1 MKLGNFSIHA
11 CTDGLFRLDG
21 GAMFGV
27 VPRLLWEKTDPPDE
41 KNRIL
46 MSLRS
51 LLIKTGEA
59 NILVDTGIGGK
70 GDQKF
75 REIFMVDRDPPLEGS
90 LAAYGLRPEDID
102 IVINTHLHLDH
113 AGGNTCVADD
123 GTIVPA
129 FTRAR
134 YVIHRGEWED
144 ATNTDER
151 TRGSYIADD
160 FLPLEDRNGTI
171 EFVDGDDGGDAVE
184 IVAGVSVMV
193 TGGHTA
199 FHQCVKVESEG
210 KVALFC
216 ADLIPMAG
224 HLPLPYIT
232 AYDLVPRDTLRAK
245 KRLLDRAV
253 NEGWLVV
260 FQHDPRVEAA
270 YLRRE
275 RAKTVVRET
284 VTL

>member
-11 CTDGLFRLDG
+11 CMDGLFRLDG

-27 VPRLLWEKTDPPDE
+27 VPRVLWEKTDPPDE

-46 MSLRS
+46 MTLRS
-51 LLIKTGEA
+51 LLIRTSET
-59 NILVDTGIGGK
+59 NVLVDTGIGGK

-75 REIFMVDRDPPLEGS
+75 REIFMIDRDPPLEGS
-90 LAAYGLRPEDID
+90 LAAHGLRPEDID
-102 IVINTHLHLDH
+102 VVINTHLHLDH
-113 AGGNTCVADD
+113 AGGNTRVADD
-123 GTIVPA
+123 GNIVPA
-129 FTRAR
+129 FPRAK

-144 ATNTDER
+144 ATNPDER
-151 TRGSYIADD
+151 TRGSYITDD
-160 FLPLEDRNGTI
+160 YLPLEGRKGAI
-171 EFVDGDDGGDAVE
+171 EFVDGDGE
-184 IVAGVSVMV
+184 IEVVAGVSVVV

-210 KVALFC
+210 KVALFL
-216 ADLIPMAG
+216 ADLIPMAS

-232 AYDLVPRDTLRAK
+232 AYDLVPQETLRAK
-245 KRLLDRAV
+245 KRLLNRAV
-253 NEGWLVV
+253 DEGWLVV

-275 RAKTVVRET
+275 GAKTVLREE

>member
-11 CTDGLFRLDG
+11 CMDGLFRLDG

-27 VPRLLWEKTDPPDE
+27 VPRVLWEKTDPPDE

-46 MSLRS
+46 MTLRS
-51 LLIKTGEA
+51 LLIRTGEA
-59 NILVDTGIGGK
+59 NVLVDTGIGGK

-75 REIFMVDRDPPLEGS
+75 REIFMIDRDLPLEGS
-90 LAAYGLRPEDID
+90 LAAHGLRPEDID
-102 IVINTHLHLDH
+102 VVINTHLHLDH
-113 AGGNTCVADD
+113 AGGNTRVADD

-129 FTRAR
+129 FPRAK

-144 ATNTDER
+144 ATNPDER
-151 TRGSYIADD
+151 TRGSYITDD
-160 FLPLEDRNGTI
+160 YLPLEGRKGAI
-171 EFVDGDDGGDAVE
+171 EFVDGDDEAEVM
-184 IVAGVSVMV
+184 VMKGVSVVV

-210 KVALFC
+210 EVALFC
-216 ADLIPMAG
+216 ADLIPMAS

-232 AYDLVPRDTLRAK
+232 AYDLAPRDTLRAK
-245 KRLLDRAV
+245 KRLLNRAV
-253 NEGWLVV
+253 DEGWLVV

-275 RAKTVVRET
+275 GAKTVLREE